1 MGNRRGN
8 DFNNIGAIVMTA
20 AFVFALP
27 VAHAQD
33 RAPPAR
39 PESGPMIQEGDAQ
52 LLFSYLREALRAAA
66 EGRDPPP
73 AGALE
78 KRSAEIADTLKR
90 RSEALARGLLDEAE
104 RSARE
109 ALRELES
116 RREPRRPLPQG
127 HQAI

>member
-1 MGNRRGN
+1 MRVLL
-8 DFNNIGAIVMTA
+8 ITTIIYACVLA
-20 AFVFALP
+20 AP

-39 PESGPMIQEGDAQ
+39 PDAAPALQEGDAQ

-73 AGALE
+73 ATALE
-78 KRSAEIADTLKR
+78 KRGAEIADTIKQR
-90 RSEALARGLLDEAE
+90 TEALARGLLDEAE

-109 ALRELES
+109 LLRELES
-116 RREPRRPLPQG
+116 RREPRRPPPPGQ
-127 HQAI
+127 QAI